1 MTARARARQ
10 HSRQCHDKG
19 TLACPG
25 PKSLLC
31 IGLALLSL
39 DSDSGISH
47 VLMCSALLQ
56 YHAHYITGT
65 SGLEAFPKRLNP
77 GVILARLGGRACVPH
92 ARRRATRTLVL
103 SRRMHGVLS
112 VM

>member
-1 MTARARARQ
+1 MLERDSTRR
-10 HSRQCHDKG
+10 CHGKRILVRLG
-19 TLACPG
+19 TESP
-25 PKSLLC
+25 LC

-39 DSDSGISH
+39 DSDPDISH

-112 VM
+112 IM